1 MSIKNKKS
9 CRLFHIDLYLDKS
22 FQSVNIDGMICFLGE
37 FERLIATKSS
47 CLKTHNSKD
56 DHDLFIKDANT
67 HEGLNKNL
75 FFSSIDFSFF
85 FFYLEYKDNSNF
97 VPGYTRVIVA
107 RQIRGRVDTRTSSTN
122 QLSVVS
128 SNDIIEW

>member
-1 MSIKNKKS
+1 LSIKNKKS

-67 HEGLNKNL
+67 HE
-75 FFSSIDFSFF
+75 
-85 FFYLEYKDNSNF
+85 EYKDNSNF

-128 SNDIIEW
+128 SNDIIECVRFIGYS